1 MEGSGSVSIHLQ
13 EKVTKASQMIGWI
26 LRTFRARDR
35 FTILTLYKSLVLPHL
50 EYCSII
56 CTGGIDWKNLVLVL
70 LSGLVQKNDGRW
82 RCLTKGAYVV
92 IWARFQISPFE
103 LPSFLICLSRQS
115 SVFSPIE
122 KPSLRLGKRPEY
134 DFCLSK
140 CTSTF
145 FEK

>member
-56 CTGGIDWKNLVLVL
+56 
-70 LSGLVQKNDGRW
+70 
-82 RCLTKGAYVV
+82 
-92 IWARFQISPFE
+92 WAPTT
-103 LPSFLICLSRQS
+103 
-115 SVFSPIE
+115 V
-122 KPSLRLGKRPEY
+122 
-134 DFCLSK
+134 
-140 CTSTF
+140 
-145 FEK
+145 